1 MENIY
6 IKYCKYILI
15 CLLIILL
22 VKQSIESNLL
32 SSIKNLLATNT
43 QHIQDDNLLFQKQLK
58 ATLTQTQNN
67 INKACEEGFIDAMQD
82 IQNQMKPKPAPKPAP
97 KPTVKQTFNDIK
109 QINNT
114 PTIKLQLF
122 YKPSCKY
129 CKEFMNVWIKIINNL
144 PNDATYEEIDCEDR
158 SNNNNNNNN
167 NNNKLINENN
177 ITSVPTIILLVNE
190 EKYTYTGDRSYGDIN
205 RFLKMNGINLIQRSF
220 EYFNDNGYT
229 TDDSQAKGTPNNNP
243 RCPVVS
249 FDKQY
254 NLENDSYMYQIF
266 NDEGQYG
273 YAVGGNNTDKLLTPY
288 LAAYSTIDSY
298 LTSLPDDK
306 DSTKTSYKNI
316 NECALVYA
324 DNIINFG
331 LCDKNELAKIEN
343 YKTDIENGSNEYRIA
358 NTDYTSNNLVVNAI
372 KKVCDF

>member
-15 CLLIILL
+15 CLITLLL

-32 SSIKNLLATNT
+32 SSIKQLMMSNT
-43 QHIQDDNLLFQKQLK
+43 QYIEDDNLLFQKKLK
-58 ATLTQTQNN
+58 ETLMQTQNN
-67 INKACEEGFIDAMQD
+67 INKASEEGIIEAMQNND
-82 IQNQMKPKPAPKPAP
+82 VLQKIQQHTKLS
-97 KPTVKQTFNDIK
+97 KQHFNNIK

-129 CKEFMNVWIKIINNL
+129 CKEFMSVWVKIINNL
-144 PNDATYEEIDCEDR
+144 PNDATYEEINCE
-158 SNNNNNNNN
+158 NNK
-167 NNNKLINENN
+167 NKLINENK
-177 ITSVPTIILLVNE
+177 ITSVPTIILLINE
-190 EKYTYTGDRSYGDIN
+190 DKHTYTGDRSYGDIN
-205 RFLKMNGINLIQRSF
+205 RFLKLNGINLIQRSF

-229 TDDSQAKGTPNNNP
+229 SNDTKGNTNTNNNP

-254 NLENDSYMYQIF
+254 DLENDSYMYQIF

-273 YAVGGNNTDKLLTPY
+273 YAVGGNNPDKLQTPY

-298 LTSLPDDK
+298 LSSLPDDK
-306 DSTKTSYKNI
+306 NTSKNSYKNI
-316 NECALVYA
+316 NECALIYA

-331 LCDKNELAKIEN
+331 LCDKEELDKIQN
-343 YKTDIENGSNEYRIA
+343 YKTDIENGSNDYRIA
-358 NTDYTSNNLVVNAI
+358 NTDYTSNELVVNAI
-372 KKVCDF
+372 KKVCEF

>member
-15 CLLIILL
+15 CLIIILL
-22 VKQSIESNLL
+22 VKQSIESDLL

-82 IQNQMKPKPAPKPAP
+82 IQKQMKPKPAPKP
-97 KPTVKQTFNDIK
+97 TLKQTFNDIK

-114 PTIKLQLF
+114 PVIKLQLF

-129 CKEFMNVWIKIINNL
+129 CKEFMSVWVKIINNL
-144 PNDATYEEIDCEDR
+144 PNDATYEEINCE
-158 SNNNNNNNN
+158 NNK
-167 NNNKLINENN
+167 NKLINENK
-177 ITSVPTIILLVNE
+177 ITSVPTIILLINE
-190 EKYTYTGDRSYGDIN
+190 DKHTYTGDRSYGDIN
-205 RFLKMNGINLIQRSF
+205 RFLKLNGINLIQRSF

-229 TDDSQAKGTPNNNP
+229 SNDTKGNTNTNNNP

-254 NLENDSYMYQIF
+254 DLENDSYMYQIF

-273 YAVGGNNTDKLLTPY
+273 YAVGGNNPDKLQTPY

-298 LTSLPDDK
+298 LSSLPDDK
-306 DSTKTSYKNI
+306 NTSKNSYKNI
-316 NECALVYA
+316 NECALIYA

-331 LCDKNELAKIEN
+331 LCDKEELDKIQN
-343 YKTDIENGSNEYRIA
+343 YKTDIENGSNDYRIA
-358 NTDYTSNNLVVNAI
+358 NTDYTSNELVVNAI
-372 KKVCDF
+372 KKVCEF